1 MIIPKH
7 IKLPGIFFV
16 ALLPLIGCTDNTKYY
31 SRVKEIKTG
40 LIERDK
46 EILDLMDSI
55 RVRVELTTD
64 TARYDSIMDFID
76 WVEFELEEDDVVR
89 PGLEELE
96 NELKLE

>member
-1 MIIPKH
+1 MFRFC
-7 IKLPGIFFV
+7 GIFSV
-16 ALLPLIGCTDNTKYY
+16 VLLPLIGCTDNTKYY
-31 SRVKEIKTG
+31 SQVKEIKTG
-40 LIERDK
+40 LIDRDK

-64 TARYDSIMDFID
+64 TARYDSIMEFID